1 MTFPRGIIHGGR
13 VLSARFDRVM
23 RDPSAMWSRGRETR
37 PRKLPVNLHISHWT
51 AGPAREGLTAGRK
64 LFDAMEAR
72 KGQDGQR
79 DLTVSINFSVSWDGV
94 IFQHLDLRTCAA
106 VHVGRRD
113 VYERS
118 LGTEFM
124 WPGSTQQARKLGYEH
139 TPELRMWGSQ
149 RIECMPPS
157 EAMMEAARWLF
168 DAMCDLGEETDGEIN
183 IPRIAAP
190 RRRLS
195 VAEMRA
201 FRGFG
206 EHGSMPGSTKI
217 DCAGYMLDVIEGG
230 TR

>member
-1 MTFPRGIIHGGR
+1 VTVRGIIHGGR
-13 VLSARFDRVM
+13 VLSKRFDRVI
-23 RDPSAMWSRGRETR
+23 RDPSAMWQKGRETR

-51 AGPAREGLTAGRK
+51 AGPAREGLDAGRK
-64 LFDAMEAR
+64 LFAAMEAR
-72 KGQDGQR
+72 KGQDGER
-79 DLTVSINFSVSWDGV
+79 DLTVSINFSVSWDGL

-113 VYERS
+113 VYSRS
-118 LGTEFM
+118 VATEFM
-124 WPGSTQQARKLGYEH
+124 WPGSSKQARELGLAH
-139 TPELRMWGSQ
+139 KPELRAWGSQ

-157 EAMMEAARWLF
+157 AAMLEAARWLF
-168 DAMCDLGEETDGEIN
+168 DALASLGEETDGEIV

-195 VAEMRA
+195 VPEMRP

-217 DCAGYMLDVIEGG
+217 DCAGYMLDALEAP
-230 TR
+230 